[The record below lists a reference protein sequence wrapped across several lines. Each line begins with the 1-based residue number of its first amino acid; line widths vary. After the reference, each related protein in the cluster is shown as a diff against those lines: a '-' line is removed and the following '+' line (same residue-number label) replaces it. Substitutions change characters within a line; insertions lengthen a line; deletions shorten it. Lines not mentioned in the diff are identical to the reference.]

1 MNKENEKKEEYWTE
15 LVLAKLDV
23 MPVGYK
29 LSVGNQGTFNKT
41 QLMDHVSRGDIVGKQ
56 IIEMQV
62 GFMKAL
68 TSGELTRVIAG

>member
-1 MNKENEKKEEYWTE
+1 MSKENKEKEKYWTE

-23 MPVGYK
+23 MPMGYK
-29 LSVGNQGTFNKT
+29 LSVGNQGTFSKV
-41 QLMDHVSRGDIVGKQ
+41 QLMDHVSKGDSVGKQ

-68 TSGELTRVIAG
+68 TTGELTRVIAG